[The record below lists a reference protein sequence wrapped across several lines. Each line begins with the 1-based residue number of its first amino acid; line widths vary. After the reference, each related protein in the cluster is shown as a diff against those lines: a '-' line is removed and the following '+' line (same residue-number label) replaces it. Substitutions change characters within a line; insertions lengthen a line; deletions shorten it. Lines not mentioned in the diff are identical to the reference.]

1 MQSPTRSALGHLPI
15 SVFNTNNITNI
26 KKRPSGL
33 PTGVNTQRVPYKMNY
48 VLDNQDLIELITS
61 KMDPITLCNF
71 RSINK
76 KVKCYS
82 KYEFMKKALYKY
94 KQITKKYEEHVKFQN
109 KRIRA
114 ATSDM
119 LTVFY
124 ETELDS
130 FLGNLNN
137 DHKDFNVFYEELMN
151 DENVYEVMIINSES
165 EDDFLRQVQ
174 LLHTDFLEN
183 FAVLINWTPLKKPS
197 GYPKGVKNISSTYYY
212 YKE

>member
-1 MQSPTRSALGHLPI
+1 
-15 SVFNTNNITNI
+15 
-26 KKRPSGL
+26 
-33 PTGVNTQRVPYKMNY
+33 
-48 VLDNQDLIELITS
+48 
-61 KMDPITLCNF
+61 
-71 RSINK
+71 
-76 KVKCYS
+76 
-82 KYEFMKKALYKY
+82 
-94 KQITKKYEEHVKFQN
+94 
-109 KRIRA
+109 
-114 ATSDM
+114 M

-183 FAVLINWTPLKKPS
+183 FAVLIN
-197 GYPKGVKNISSTYYY
+197 
-212 YKE
+212 

>member
-1 MQSPTRSALGHLPI
+1 
-15 SVFNTNNITNI
+15 
-26 KKRPSGL
+26 
-33 PTGVNTQRVPYKMNY
+33 MNY

-76 KVKCYS
+76 KVTCYS
-82 KYEFMKKALYKY
+82 KFEFMKKALSKY
-94 KQITKKYEEHVKFQN
+94 RDITKKYEEHVKFQN

-165 EDDFLRQVQ
+165 EEDFLRQVQ

-183 FAVLINWTPLKKPS
+183 FAVLINW
-197 GYPKGVKNISSTYYY
+197 IQQ
-212 YKE
+212 KETFGLP

>member
-1 MQSPTRSALGHLPI
+1 
-15 SVFNTNNITNI
+15 
-26 KKRPSGL
+26 
-33 PTGVNTQRVPYKMNY
+33 
-48 VLDNQDLIELITS
+48 
-61 KMDPITLCNF
+61 
-71 RSINK
+71 
-76 KVKCYS
+76 
-82 KYEFMKKALYKY
+82 MKKALSKY
-94 KQITKKYEEHVKFQN
+94 RDITKKYEEHVKFQN

-183 FAVLINWTPLKKPS
+183 FAVLIN
-197 GYPKGVKNISSTYYY
+197 
-212 YKE
+212 